1 MSWPLALL
9 AAGLWLALLD
19 AAAREERAFHDASDA
34 HAALA
39 AADGA

>member
-9 AAGLWLALLD
+9 AAGLWLALLH
-19 AAAREERAFHDASDA
+19 ATAHEERAFHDAR
-34 HAALA
+34 AALA